1 MSGISDPDPVG
12 STVLGLIERRYGG
25 NGEETVDHR
34 VGGAC
39 RSGAQSEAI
48 ARRYAAD
55 LSECRSEVS

>member
-1 MSGISDPDPVG
+1 MSSISDPDPVG
-12 STVLGLIERRYGG
+12 STVLGLVERCYAG
-25 NGEETVDHR
+25 NGEETVDYR
-34 VGGAC
+34 VSCAC